1 MKLLKIEDNCG
12 HFLLANGEFGSLD
25 KLTKDDLLRL
35 VDLTLSEEVVFDNY
49 EDTPLGNHAH
59 QIIYKSV
66 YEKLTEL
73 ASRRKEFSDESE
85 RLYLEDY
92 DRYRA
97 DTGDDGTGK
106 SADRCDSRNK

>member
-12 HFLLANGEFGSLD
+12 RFLLADGDFESLD
-25 KLTKDDLLRL
+25 KLTKADLLRL

-49 EDTPLGNHAH
+49 ADTPIGNHAH

-66 YEKLTEL
+66 YEKLFEL
-73 ASRRKEFSDESE
+73 ASRRKEFTDESE
-85 RLYLEDY
+85 RLYLDEY

-97 DTGDDGTGK
+97 DI
-106 SADRCDSRNK
+106 SAVDEKT